1 MSDNHIAWISKIS
14 SADSVLVGEKAANL
28 GELFQANF
36 PTPQGF
42 SITTEGFSYI
52 LKENEIKDEIK
63 SLLKKIDE
71 NDEISLKEKSKEI
84 QQLILNCEIP
94 AELKEEILESYDNL
108 NTDLSDLK
116 DYPGALAILKSARE
130 PIFVSIRVSST
141 ESVDKGRQAFTN
153 IRGNREVL
161 EKILE
166 CLASQ
171 FSSESIKGR
180 RQHEREDFEE
190 IGIIIQKMINSEKS
204 GVVYS
209 SLSNGNEIKI
219 ESIFGQGCSIP
230 GKITPDTYDLNKDLE
245 LINEEI
251 SNKKLAVVRTAGG
264 QTKFIELPE
273 EKSASRVLKTYEI
286 KQIAEIA
293 KKIEEH
299 YKAPQEIEFAIE
311 DSNIYILQSK
321 PLKEKSQITYSNN
334 IQKIEKFAI
343 ELKSRIENQRDLE
356 VAEKIGLKEIGLIKL
371 EDIISKSGKHPLKY
385 KENDNLLEYQEYL
398 EKELDKITDDK
409 NKSWIRL
416 SEFKTSKHKNLLG
429 SPEQEQNPLMGNFGI
444 RFLLEN
450 PEILSSELSV
460 IKNLKNK
467 GKNIGIILPA
477 VVSTDEIQKIW
488 DTINSMEI
496 EDLKVGIS
504 IDNPSSA
511 ILIKDFID
519 YGMRYFIIF
528 FDELTN
534 YTTISDPEN
543 YFTQELSRT
552 KNPATLKLI
561 SRAIRECQNNSIKI
575 SFYSSNIEDE
585 ELLEFL
591 IKKNIDSITIN
602 PILAEKINSSLKN
615 IKEKSGIPNNQ

>member
-36 PTPQGF
+36 PIPQGF
-42 SITTEGFSYI
+42 VITTEGFNYI
-52 LKENEIKDEIK
+52 LKENGIKDEIK
-63 SLLKKIDE
+63 SLLKKIDKD
-71 NDEISLKEKSKEI
+71 NDISLKEKSKEI
-84 QQLILNCEIP
+84 QQLILNCKIP
-94 AELKEEILESYDNL
+94 AELEEEILESYDNL

-130 PIFVSIRVSST
+130 PIFVSIRISST

-180 RQHEREDFEE
+180 RQNNREDFEK

-209 SLSNGNEIKI
+209 SIPSGNETRI

-230 GKITPDTYDLNKDLE
+230 GKITPDTYDLNKNLE
-245 LINEEI
+245 IINEET
-251 SNKKLAVVRTAGG
+251 SNKILAVTRTASG
-264 QTKFIELPE
+264 QTKFVELPK
-273 EKSASRVLKTYEI
+273 EKSASRVLKTFEI

-293 KKIEEH
+293 KKIESH

-311 DSNIYILQSK
+311 DSSIYILQSK
-321 PLKEKSQITYSNN
+321 PVSEKERTISSDN
-334 IQKIEKFAI
+334 IEKIENFFI
-343 ELKSRIENQRDLE
+343 ELKSKIENQKELDISNKL
-356 VAEKIGLKEIGLIKL
+356 GLKEIGLIKFD
-371 EDIISKSGKHPLKY
+371 DIISKSGKHPLKY
-385 KENDNLLEYQEYL
+385 NEENSLEEYKEFLQKEL
-398 EKELDKITDDK
+398 EKITSEQ
-409 NKSWIRL
+409 KSWIRL

-429 SPEQEQNPLMGNFGI
+429 SPEQEQNPLMGNFGT
-444 RFLLEN
+444 RFLLNN
-450 PEILSSELSV
+450 PEILSSELEV
-460 IKNLKNK
+460 IKTLRNS
-467 GKNIGIILPA
+467 GKNIGILLPS

-488 DTINSMEI
+488 DMINSMEI
-496 EDLKVGIS
+496 KDLEVGIS
-504 IDNPSSA
+504 IDNPASA

-519 YGMRYFIIF
+519 FGMKYFVIF

-534 YTTISDPEN
+534 YTVVSDPEN

-552 KNPATLKLI
+552 KNLAVLKLI
-561 SRAIRECQNNSIKI
+561 SRITRECRNNSIKT
-575 SFYSSNIEDE
+575 SVYSKSIENE
-585 ELLEFL
+585 KLLEFL
-591 IKKNIDSITIN
+591 TNKQIDSVTLNVELAQKINNIVAKIKKTD
-602 PILAEKINSSLKN
+602 
-615 IKEKSGIPNNQ
+615 SGIP